1 MAEILNVDEKN
12 YDEVVLK
19 NEKPVILSLGASWC
33 GDCRRAR
40 PFYERMAQ
48 DYEGRLVFASADSD
62 ACPNLKKEL
71 GVQHIPTMV
80 IFKCGSG
87 ICRRSIES
95 PLSFRN
101 SVSAMLSK
109 GFLTIGLLII
119 SNVFMTLAWYLHLKL
134 QAAKVISFWP
144 VWAVVLFSWS
154 IALFEYSFQVPAN
167 RIGFDGNGGPFSLLE
182 LKVIQEVITLTVFTL
197 FSMLL
202 FGLKL
207 QWNHLAAFFCLVM
220 AVWFTFQKP

>member
-1 MAEILNVDEKN
+1 
-12 YDEVVLK
+12 
-19 NEKPVILSLGASWC
+19 
-33 GDCRRAR
+33 
-40 PFYERMAQ
+40 
-48 DYEGRLVFASADSD
+48 
-62 ACPNLKKEL
+62 
-71 GVQHIPTMV
+71 
-80 IFKCGSG
+80 
-87 ICRRSIES
+87 
-95 PLSFRN
+95 
-101 SVSAMLSK
+101 MLSK

-119 SNVFMTLAWYLHLKL
+119 SNVFMTLAWYL
-134 QAAKVISFWP
+134 
-144 VWAVVLFSWS
+144 LFSWS

>member
-1 MAEILNVDEKN
+1 M
-12 YDEVVLK
+12 
-19 NEKPVILSLGASWC
+19 
-33 GDCRRAR
+33 
-40 PFYERMAQ
+40 
-48 DYEGRLVFASADSD
+48 
-62 ACPNLKKEL
+62 
-71 GVQHIPTMV
+71 
-80 IFKCGSG
+80 
-87 ICRRSIES
+87 
-95 PLSFRN
+95 
-101 SVSAMLSK
+101 
-109 GFLTIGLLII
+109 
-119 SNVFMTLAWYLHLKL
+119 
-134 QAAKVISFWP
+134 
-144 VWAVVLFSWS
+144 LFSWS

>member
-1 MAEILNVDEKN
+1 MLRNPVHDKTCGGIFLDLRSAAQGSAADPLN
-12 YDEVVLK
+12 
-19 NEKPVILSLGASWC
+19 
-33 GDCRRAR
+33 
-40 PFYERMAQ
+40 
-48 DYEGRLVFASADSD
+48 RLFHSATVFPPCSAK
-62 ACPNLKKEL
+62 A
-71 GVQHIPTMV
+71 
-80 IFKCGSG
+80 
-87 ICRRSIES
+87 
-95 PLSFRN
+95 
-101 SVSAMLSK
+101 
-109 GFLTIGLLII
+109 LTIGLLII

>member
-1 MAEILNVDEKN
+1 MLRNPVHDKTCGGIFLDLRSAAQGSAADPLNH
-12 YDEVVLK
+12 L
-19 NEKPVILSLGASWC
+19 
-33 GDCRRAR
+33 
-40 PFYERMAQ
+40 F
-48 DYEGRLVFASADSD
+48 
-62 ACPNLKKEL
+62 
-71 GVQHIPTMV
+71 H
-80 IFKCGSG
+80 
-87 ICRRSIES
+87 
-95 PLSFRN
+95 FRN

-207 QWNHLAAFFCLVM
+207 QWNHLAAFSCLVM

>member
-1 MAEILNVDEKN
+1 
-12 YDEVVLK
+12 
-19 NEKPVILSLGASWC
+19 
-33 GDCRRAR
+33 
-40 PFYERMAQ
+40 
-48 DYEGRLVFASADSD
+48 
-62 ACPNLKKEL
+62 
-71 GVQHIPTMV
+71 
-80 IFKCGSG
+80 
-87 ICRRSIES
+87 
-95 PLSFRN
+95 
-101 SVSAMLSK
+101 MLSK

-144 VWAVVLFSWS
+144 VWTVVLFSWS

>member
-1 MAEILNVDEKN
+1 
-12 YDEVVLK
+12 
-19 NEKPVILSLGASWC
+19 
-33 GDCRRAR
+33 
-40 PFYERMAQ
+40 
-48 DYEGRLVFASADSD
+48 
-62 ACPNLKKEL
+62 
-71 GVQHIPTMV
+71 
-80 IFKCGSG
+80 
-87 ICRRSIES
+87 
-95 PLSFRN
+95 
-101 SVSAMLSK
+101 MLSK

-154 IALFEYSFQVPAN
+154 IALLPPPPRAPPPRWGLGGS
-167 RIGFDGNGGPFSLLE
+167 GGPFSLLE

>member
-1 MAEILNVDEKN
+1 MLRN
-12 YDEVVLK
+12 
-19 NEKPVILSLGASWC
+19 PVHDKTC
-33 GDCRRAR
+33 G
-40 PFYERMAQ
+40 
-48 DYEGRLVFASADSD
+48 G
-62 ACPNLKKEL
+62 
-71 GVQHIPTMV
+71 
-80 IFKCGSG
+80 IFLDL
-87 ICRRSIES
+87 RSTVYGPES
-95 PLSFRN
+95 PLSFSY

-207 QWNHLAAFFCLVM
+207 QWNHLAAFFCLVL

>member
-1 MAEILNVDEKN
+1 
-12 YDEVVLK
+12 
-19 NEKPVILSLGASWC
+19 
-33 GDCRRAR
+33 
-40 PFYERMAQ
+40 
-48 DYEGRLVFASADSD
+48 
-62 ACPNLKKEL
+62 
-71 GVQHIPTMV
+71 
-80 IFKCGSG
+80 
-87 ICRRSIES
+87 
-95 PLSFRN
+95 
-101 SVSAMLSK
+101 MLSK

-167 RIGFDGNGGPFSLLE
+167 RIGGPFSLLE